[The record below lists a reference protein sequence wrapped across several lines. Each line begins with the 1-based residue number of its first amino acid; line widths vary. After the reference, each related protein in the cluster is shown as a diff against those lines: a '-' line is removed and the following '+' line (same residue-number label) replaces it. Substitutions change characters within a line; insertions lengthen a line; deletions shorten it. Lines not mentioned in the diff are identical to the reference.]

1 MHIIK
6 YKTIFLSVAAVLVVA
21 AWCSVFIFGLQFGI
35 DLKGGTQW
43 IVAFPD
49 GVSRDAV
56 QTALEPSLSG
66 RTFSVKETESGVFTI
81 RLPESSETDH
91 QIYWVVLQNL
101 GTFEEQQF
109 SSIGPTIG
117 TELRRGAVTAIILVL
132 FGISAYIAW
141 AFRKVSRPISSWKY
155 GFATLISL
163 FHDVSIPF
171 GFLAFIGAEIDTNI
185 IVALLVV
192 MGFSVHD
199 TIVVFDRIRENVK
212 TRWNERTSLA
222 DLIDQ
227 SIRETIVR
235 SINTSLTLV
244 LVLVALLI
252 WGPESLFFF
261 LLALLIGTVFGTY
274 SSIFIASP
282 LVFLWRGK

>member
-43 IVAFPD
+43 IVASPD

-192 MGFSVHD
+192 L
-199 TIVVFDRIRENVK
+199 
-212 TRWNERTSLA
+212 TRWNERASLA

-227 SIRETIVR
+227 SIHETIVR